1 MANQNNRFPV
11 EYQMR
16 RNFFAEFK
24 IFGMI
29 LILLFKNI
37 FMIINIKNMVCQ
49 RCKIVVNNILFN
61 FGLEAEYIAI
71 GEIMLKENLSN
82 YKLKELDAALKA
94 TGLELVFDKAG
105 LIVQKIKNIIFE
117 MIYYSEEP
125 LMIKFSCYLSSRL
138 NYNYTYLSGIFK
150 KTTGINIE
158 RYVILQKIEKVKE
171 ILISEGASLSDI
183 AQKLNYSSV
192 SHLSAQFKKVT
203 GITARDYKLHKT
215 DTYTIMPVKEAV

>member
-1 MANQNNRFPV
+1 
-11 EYQMR
+11 
-16 RNFFAEFK
+16 
-24 IFGMI
+24 MI
-29 LILLFKNI
+29 
-37 FMIINIKNMVCQ
+37 CQ

-71 GEIMLKENLSN
+71 GQIRLKENLSK

-94 TGLELVFDKAG
+94 TGLELVFDKAD

-117 MIYYSEEP
+117 TIHYSDEP
-125 LMIKFSCYLSSRL
+125 LMTKFSYYLSSRL

-150 KTTGINIE
+150 KATGINIE

-171 ILISEGASLSDI
+171 ILISEGAPLSDI
-183 AQKLNYSSV
+183 AQKMNYSSV

-203 GITARDYKLHKT
+203 GITTKDYKSRRR
-215 DTYTIMPVKEAV
+215 DTYTIIPVKTAV